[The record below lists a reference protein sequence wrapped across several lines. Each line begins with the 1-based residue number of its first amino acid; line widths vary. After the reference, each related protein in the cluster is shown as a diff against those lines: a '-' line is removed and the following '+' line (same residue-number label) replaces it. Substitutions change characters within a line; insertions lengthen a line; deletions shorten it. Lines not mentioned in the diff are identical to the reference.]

1 MRVYS
6 GAESRLGRG
15 VRSCVVVVGGGA
27 VVPSEADVAEDRGDY
42 ATFFVGCVVVVGVVE
57 SAVVGVAG
65 EAGGGVCRHG
75 CGCVV
80 GELLCVVRGM

>member
-42 ATFFVGCVVVVGVVE
+42 ATFFVGC
-57 SAVVGVAG
+57 